1 MKFCTLLCILD
12 SIFKDKKRMSMNSR
26 NLTASIVVIVQLF
39 SQKVVLP
46 CPNLKAD
53 SLISG
58 WKLIG
63 SNPLTFYLF
72 CS

>member
-39 SQKVVLP
+39 S
-46 CPNLKAD
+46 
-53 SLISG
+53 
-58 WKLIG
+58 
-63 SNPLTFYLF
+63 
-72 CS
+72 